1 MDYVDTVRSVAR
13 SLELLK
19 PDGSLAEMDSLK
31 AVDLVVELEE
41 ATRISIPAHAL
52 RRETFASLESIAALL
67 RELANGG

>member
-41 ATRISIPAHAL
+41 ATRIPIPAHAL
-52 RRETFASLESIAALL
+52 RRETFASLETIATLL
-67 RELANGG
+67 RDLANGG

>member
-1 MDYVDTVRSVAR
+1 
-13 SLELLK
+13 
-19 PDGSLAEMDSLK
+19 MDSLK